1 MIFKAIRM
9 MVLGGVLGLSACTT
23 VFGDQGLDKVDA
35 PTLQQKLVDGV
46 TTETDARALLGEP
59 GSVVLKDNG
68 ETEWDYKEES
78 SNYLQTMESVYGKL
92 DRTKHSVTLLFD
104 KRGVLKRHVT
114 TGY

>member
-1 MIFKAIRM
+1 MSKAIK
-9 MVLGGVLGLSACTT
+9 LILIGAAFTLAGCTT
-23 VFGDQGLDKVDA
+23 VFGDQGLDKVDG

-46 TTETDARALLGEP
+46 TTEAQARALLGDP
-59 GSVVLKDNG
+59 GNTQLRDNG

-78 SNYLQTMESVYGKL
+78 SNYLQTLEAGIGKL

-104 KRGVLKRHVT
+104 KRGVLLRHEM